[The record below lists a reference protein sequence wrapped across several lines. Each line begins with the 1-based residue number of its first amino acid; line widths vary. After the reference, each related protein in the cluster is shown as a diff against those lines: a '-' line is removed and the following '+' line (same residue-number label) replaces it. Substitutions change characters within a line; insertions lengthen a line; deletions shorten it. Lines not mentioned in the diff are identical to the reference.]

1 MTVTTENSTHVPEA
15 TTGRLEMLRNSELDC
30 LIALD
35 DLAHEM
41 TTCTEELI
49 HSLRAVR
56 AEIRSLERVA
66 A

>member
-1 MTVTTENSTHVPEA
+1 VTTENSTHAPEA
-15 TTGRLEMLRNSELDC
+15 PTRRLEMLRNSELDC

-41 TTCTEELI
+41 KTRTGELI

-56 AEIRSLERVA
+56 AEIRTLERVA

>member
-1 MTVTTENSTHVPEA
+1 VPEA
-15 TTGRLEMLRNSELDC
+15 TTRRLEMLRNSELDC

-41 TTCTEELI
+41 ETRTVDLLD
-49 HSLRAVR
+49 SLRSVR
-56 AEIRSLERVA
+56 AEIQSLERVA